1 MENQKEGE
9 MGISPLLV
17 DEGSRLLLDNASEGI
32 ALIQDGMMKSV
43 NPSLL
48 KLTSYSEY
56 ELISRPFIDFVHPDD
71 RQMVAERHL
80 VRLTGGEVPSAYS
93 FRIVDKQGNSRWV
106 EVNAL
111 SLVWEN
117 APAVLCFLTDVTE
130 HRSAEE
136 ELKQSEEKYRNLFE
150 NTQDGVEV
158 IDSETGRIVLANEAA
173 ARMFGFNSPGEMVGI
188 DPLEFIPPEERE
200 RVAGMM
206 LEYMFEKDL
215 HKVIET
221 KTHTKDGRLI
231 WVSGIGVKTKY
242 QGSLAGLVS
251 MRDIAEQKE
260 TEEALRE
267 SERHHRLLADNVSD
281 VIWVADLNLKPT
293 YVSPSV
299 TRLTGYTV
307 KEAISRTIADL
318 LSPASLEMAQAAFLR
333 ARTLEENG
341 GPSGPP
347 PSEVEL
353 VRKDGSTVWVE
364 STMSF
369 VHDAYG
375 QAVEVMGVLRDV
387 SERRNADIA
396 IRESERRYRL
406 LAENISDVI
415 WVTDMNLRP
424 TYFSP
429 SVTRLMGCNVEE
441 AMAGTMETRL
451 TPESLEAAADAFA
464 TALTLEEREPGRAS
478 GQGSLELEFKCKDG
492 STVWADTTVSFLR
505 DSSGR
510 QVEIVGVLR
519 DISER
524 RRVEEKLRESLGK
537 LERTMEGT
545 IQAMASIVETKDGY
559 TAGHQRR
566 VSQLA
571 YAIAREL
578 GLSIDR
584 CYAVRTAGLLHDLG
598 KISLPTDILAKPGR
612 LTETEFA
619 LIKIH
624 PQAAYEILKNIES
637 FGEIAEIVLQHHER
651 MNGSGYPSGL
661 HGEQI
666 VPEARIL
673 AVSDVVEAMSSHRPY
688 RPALGIEKALEEI
701 SLNSGR
707 LYDADTVHACLDLFN
722 DKGFAFENDG
732 LSSEGSSV

>member
-93 FRIVDKQGNSRWV
+93 FRIVDKRGNSRWV
-106 EVNAL
+106 EVNAV
-111 SLVWEN
+111 SIVWHG

-136 ELKQSEEKYRNLFE
+136 ELKQSEGKYRNLFE

-158 IDSETGRIVLANEAA
+158 IDSETGRIVLANQAA

-188 DPLEFIPPEERE
+188 DPLEYIPPEERD
-200 RVAGMM
+200 RVAGLM

-215 HKVIET
+215 HKVIEI
-221 KTHTKDGRLI
+221 KAHTKDGRLMWI
-231 WVSGIGVKTKY
+231 SALGVKTKY
-242 QGSLAGLVS
+242 QGRLAGLVS
-251 MRDIAEQKE
+251 MRDITEQKQ
-260 TEEALRE
+260 TERALRE
-267 SERHHRLLADNVSD
+267 SERHYRLLADKVSD
-281 VIWVADLNLKPT
+281 VIWVTDMNLKPT

-307 KEAISRTIADL
+307 MEAMGQTIAEL
-318 LSPASLEMAQAAFLR
+318 LSPASLEMAEAALLR
-333 ARTLEENG
+333 SLALEKIG

-347 PSEVEL
+347 PLEVEL

-364 STMSF
+364 STLSF
-369 VHDAYG
+369 IHDADG
-375 QAVEVMGVLRDV
+375 HSIELMGVLRDV

-429 SVTRLMGCNVEE
+429 SVTRLMGCSVEE
-441 AMAGTMETRL
+441 AMAGTAETKL

-464 TALTLEEREPGRAS
+464 AALTLEERELGRAV
-478 GQGSLELEFKCKDG
+478 GEGALELEFRRKDG

-505 DSSGR
+505 DSAGR
-510 QVEIVGVLR
+510 PVEILGVLR

-524 RRVEEKLRESLGK
+524 RRVEEKLRESLRR

-571 YAIAREL
+571 YAIAREM

-584 CYAVRTAGLLHDLG
+584 CYAARTAGLLHDLG

-637 FGEIAEIVLQHHER
+637 FGETAEIVLQHHER
-651 MNGSGYPSGL
+651 MNGSGYPLGL

-707 LYDADTVHACLDLFN
+707 LYDADTVHACLELFN
-722 DKGFAFENDG
+722 DKGFAFENNG
-732 LSSEGSSV
+732 LSSEWSSM